1 MSFSFDST
9 YLKKSINNE
18 AMEPNPKRAKIDD
31 AEEQD
36 LSLLPEHCILHVFS
50 FLNGWDI
57 MNTMRTCKRL
67 HAIGKM
73 SIKKE
78 VRLIKIEP
86 GISPIK
92 IAELF
97 GIFGQHVQVIKI
109 WGKTLGR
116 ELYREGDRL
125 IRIMKKT
132 IGENLK
138 ELSLYE
144 IQRMNKLDDLLVLNP
159 NIIKLEIVACSTHH
173 YS

>member
-1 MSFSFDST
+1 
-9 YLKKSINNE
+9 
-18 AMEPNPKRAKIDD
+18 
-31 AEEQD
+31 
-36 LSLLPEHCILHVFS
+36 
-50 FLNGWDI
+50 

-67 HAIGKM
+67 YAIGKL

-78 VRLIKIEP
+78 VRLTTIEP
-86 GISPIK
+86 EISPIK

-97 GIFGQHVQVIKI
+97 NIFGPHVQIIKI

-144 IQRMNKLDDLLVLNP
+144 IQQINKLDDLLVLNP
-159 NIIKLEIVACSTHH
+159 NIVKLEIVAC
-173 YS
+173 